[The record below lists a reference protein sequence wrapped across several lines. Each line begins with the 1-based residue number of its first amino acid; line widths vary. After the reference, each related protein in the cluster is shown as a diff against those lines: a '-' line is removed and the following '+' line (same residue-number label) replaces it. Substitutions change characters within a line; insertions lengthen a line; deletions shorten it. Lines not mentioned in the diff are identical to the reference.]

1 MRTARNA
8 GIALCITALAVT
20 ACSSSGSGSSSGS
33 QGAAVAPGGTF
44 TFAMADDPG
53 NLNPL
58 KTVQTPDADLFKFLY
73 DDLVHVAANGA
84 IVSGLATSW
93 KTTGATT
100 VFTIR
105 KGATCSD
112 GSAVTPSVIAEDFA
126 YIKNPKN
133 GSPYIG
139 VAVPSPDFTYQADN
153 AAGTFTLTLAHPFDF
168 LLQSLAFFPIVCG
181 KGATNPAS
189 LSESASGSGPYTLSQ
204 AVPNNH
210 YTLVLRKGYT
220 WGPGGATT
228 NVAGIPS
235 KVVIDIVSSETTAAN
250 EMLSGELNAAVI
262 NGPDRQRLTGSGYS
276 TQQAVNGGIDLLFNE
291 NKSRV
296 TSDPDVRKALTMTI
310 DRPQVSSVVT
320 EGLSSAAGTSVSPA
334 TPLACDDSAA
344 ASSIPAYN
352 PSAAANLLT
361 SDGWVPG
368 PGGIR
373 VKNGVKL
380 AVTAPYLNTAGGNAA
395 AMDLIEAAWK
405 KLGVQ
410 VTLDPVTNV
419 DFSGIVFAT
428 GDYDV
433 SPITDFANPYQS
445 TLVGLLSGPP
455 PPTGI
460 NAGHVDDS
468 QYDSL
473 SAKALETYGAA
484 GCQLW
489 VQAARALYSNADM
502 LPVSVLI
509 TNWVVK
515 GATFQNVGGR
525 IIPTSIRMLAN

>member
-1 MRTARNA
+1 MRTAWNA
-8 GIALCITALAVT
+8 AITLCVVALAAT
-20 ACSSSGSGSSSGS
+20 ACSSSGSGSHPV
-33 QGAAVAPGGTF
+33 AASGGTF

-73 DDLVHVAANGA
+73 DDLVHVAPNGG

-93 KTTGATT
+93 VTTGPTT

-105 KGATCSD
+105 KGVTCSD

-139 VAVPSPDFTYQADN
+139 VAVPSADFTYQADDS
-153 AAGTFTLTLAHPFDF
+153 ASTFTLTLAHPFDF

-181 KGATNPAS
+181 QGAKNPAS

-204 AVPNNH
+204 ALPNNH
-210 YTLVLRKGYT
+210 YTLLKRTGYS

-228 NVAGIPS
+228 SAAGLPD
-235 KVVIDIVSSETTAAN
+235 KVVVDIVSSETTAAN
-250 EMLSGELNAAVI
+250 EMLSGSLNASVI
-262 NGPDRQRLTGSGYS
+262 NGPDRKRLTGSGYS

-291 NKSRV
+291 SKSRV

-320 EGLSSAAGTSVSPA
+320 EGLTSAAGTSVSPA
-334 TPLACDDSAA
+334 QPLACDDSAA
-344 ASSIPAYN
+344 ASSIPGYN
-352 PSAAANLLT
+352 PSAAAALLT
-361 SDGWVPG
+361 SDGWRPG

-373 VKNGVKL
+373 TKDGKQL
-380 AVTAPYLNTAGGNAA
+380 AVTAPYLNTAGGNAS
-395 AMDLIEAAWK
+395 AMDLIAAAWK
-405 KLGVQ
+405 TLGVQ

-445 TLVGLLSGPP
+445 TLTGLLAGPP

-460 NAGHVDDS
+460 NAGNINDP
-468 QYDSL
+468 QYASL
-473 SAKALETYGAA
+473 SAKALQTYGTA

-509 TNWVVK
+509 TNWVIK
-515 GATFQNVGGR
+515 GATFQTVGGR
-525 IIPTSIRMLAN
+525 IVPTSIRMLAS

>member
-1 MRTARNA
+1 MRTAWNA
-8 GIALCITALAVT
+8 AITLCVVALAAT
-20 ACSSSGSGSSSGS
+20 ACSSSSGSSSH
-33 QGAAVAPGGTF
+33 QVAASGGTF

-73 DDLVHVAANGA
+73 DDLVHVAPNGG

-93 KTTGATT
+93 VTTGPTT

-105 KGATCSD
+105 KGVTCSD

-139 VAVPSPDFTYQADN
+139 VAVPSADFTYQADDS
-153 AAGTFTLTLAHPFDF
+153 ASTFTLTLAHPFDF

-181 KGATNPAS
+181 QGAKNPAS

-204 AVPNNH
+204 ALPNNH
-210 YTLVLRKGYT
+210 YTLVKRAGYS
-220 WGPGGATT
+220 WGPSGATT
-228 NVAGIPS
+228 SAAGLPD
-235 KVVIDIVSSETTAAN
+235 KVVVDIVSSETTAAN
-250 EMLSGELNAAVI
+250 EMLSGSLNAAVI
-262 NGPDRQRLTGSGYS
+262 NGPDRKRLTGSGYS

-291 NKSRV
+291 SKSRV

-310 DRPQVSSVVT
+310 NRPQVSSVVT
-320 EGLSSAAGTSVSPA
+320 EGLTSAAGTSVSPA
-334 TPLACDDSAA
+334 QPLACDDSAA
-344 ASSIPAYN
+344 ASSIPGYN
-352 PSAAANLLT
+352 PSAAAALLT
-361 SDGWVPG
+361 SDGWKPG

-373 VKNGVKL
+373 TKDGKQL
-380 AVTAPYLNTAGGNAA
+380 AVTAPYLNTAGGNAS
-395 AMDLIEAAWK
+395 AMDLIAAAWK
-405 KLGVQ
+405 TLGVQ

-445 TLVGLLSGPP
+445 TLTGLLAGPP

-460 NAGHVDDS
+460 NAGNVNDP
-468 QYDSL
+468 QYASL
-473 SAKALETYGAA
+473 SAKALETDGAA

-509 TNWVVK
+509 TNWVIK
-515 GATFQNVGGR
+515 GATFQTVGGR
-525 IIPTSIRMLAN
+525 IVPTSIRMLAS

>member
-8 GIALCITALAVT
+8 GLALCITALAVT
-20 ACSSSGSGSSSGS
+20 ACSSSGSSGSSGS
-33 QGAAVAPGGTF
+33 AAVASGGTF

-58 KTVQTPDADLFKFLY
+58 KTVQTPDANMFKFLY
-73 DDLVHVAANGA
+73 DDLVHVAPNGD

-93 KTTGATT
+93 KTTGPTT

-105 KGATCSD
+105 KGVTCSD
-112 GSAVTPSVIAEDFA
+112 GSPVTPSVIAEDFA
-126 YIKNPKN
+126 YIKNPAN

-139 VAVPSPDFTYQADN
+139 VAVPSANFTYQAND
-153 AAGTFTLTLAHPFDF
+153 AAGTFTLTLAAPFGF

-181 KGATNPAS
+181 KGAQDPAS

-204 AVPNNH
+204 AVPNSH
-210 YTLVLRKGYT
+210 YTLALRKGYT
-220 WGPGGATT
+220 WGPGGASTD
-228 NVAGIPS
+228 VAGIPS
-235 KVVIDIVSSETTAAN
+235 KVVIDIISSETTAAN
-250 EMLSGELNAAVI
+250 ELLSGSLNAAVI
-262 NGPDRQRLTGSGYS
+262 NGPDRKRLTGSGYS
-276 TQQAVNGGIDLLFNE
+276 TQQAINGGIDLLFNE

-296 TSDPDVRKALTMTI
+296 TSDPDVRKALTMTMN
-310 DRPQVSSVVT
+310 RPQVSSVVT
-320 EGLSSAAGTSVSPA
+320 EGLTGAAGTSLSPA
-334 TPLACDDSAA
+334 QPLACDDSAA
-344 ASSIPAYN
+344 ASSIPAYD
-352 PSAAANLLT
+352 PAAAAKLLT
-361 SDGWVPG
+361 SDGWLPG

-373 VKNGVKL
+373 TKNGVKL
-380 AVTAPYLNTAGGNAA
+380 AVTAPYLNTAGGNAP
-395 AMDLIEAAWK
+395 AMDLIEAAWQ

-445 TLVGLLSGPP
+445 TLTGLLAGPP

-460 NAGHVDDS
+460 NAGHVDNP
-468 QYDSL
+468 QYNSL
-473 SAKALETYGAA
+473 SAQALQTYGSA

-489 VQAARALYSNADM
+489 VQAARALYTNADM

-509 TNWVVK
+509 TNWVIK

-525 IIPTSIRMLAN
+525 IVPTSIRMLAS

>member
-8 GIALCITALAVT
+8 GIALTAALAVI
-20 ACSSSGSGSSSGS
+20 ACSSSGSSSSHG
-33 QGAAVAPGGTF
+33 AVASGGTF

-73 DDLVHVAANGA
+73 DDLVHVAPNGE

-93 KTTGATT
+93 KTTGPTT
-100 VFTIR
+100 VFSIR
-105 KGATCSD
+105 KGVTCSD
-112 GSAVTPSVIAEDFA
+112 GSAVTPSMIAEDFA

-139 VAVPSPDFTYQADN
+139 VAVPSADFTYQAND
-153 AAGTFTLTLAHPFDF
+153 AASTFTLTLAHPFGF

-181 KGATNPAS
+181 KGAQDPAS

-210 YTLVLRKGYT
+210 YTLLLRSGYT
-220 WGPGGATT
+220 WGPGGAST

-235 KVVIDIVSSETTAAN
+235 QVVIDIISSETTAAN
-250 EMLSGELNAAVI
+250 EMLSGSLNAAVI
-262 NGPDRQRLTGSGYS
+262 NGQDRRRLTGGAFTS
-276 TQQAVNGGIDLLFNE
+276 QQAINGGIDLLFNE
-291 NKSRV
+291 SKSRV

-320 EGLSSAAGTSVSPA
+320 EGLTGAAGTSVSPA
-334 TPLACDDSAA
+334 QPLACDDSAA
-344 ASSIPAYN
+344 ASSIPAYD
-352 PSAAANLLT
+352 PAAAAKLLT
-361 SDGWVPG
+361 SDGWLPG
-368 PGGIR
+368 PGGTR
-373 VKNGVKL
+373 TKNGVKL
-380 AVTAPYLNTAGGNAA
+380 EVTAPYLNTAAGNAP
-395 AMDLIEAAWK
+395 AMDLIAAAWK
-405 KLGVQ
+405 QLGVQ

-419 DFSGIVFAT
+419 NFSGIVFAT
-428 GDYDV
+428 GNYDV

-445 TLVGLLSGPP
+445 TLTGLLAGPP

-468 QYDSL
+468 QYASL
-473 SAKALETYGAA
+473 SAKALETYGPA

-525 IIPTSIRMLAN
+525 IIPTSMRMPAS

>member
-1 MRTARNA
+1 MRIARNA
-8 GIALCITALAVT
+8 GLALCLTALAAT
-20 ACSSSGSGSSSGS
+20 ACSSSSSSGS
-33 QGAAVAPGGTF
+33 GGSAAVASGGTF

-58 KTVQTPDADLFKFLY
+58 KTVQTPDANMFKFLY
-73 DDLVHVAANGA
+73 DDLVHVAPNGD

-93 KTTGATT
+93 KTTGPTT

-105 KGATCSD
+105 KGVTCSD
-112 GSAVTPSVIAEDFA
+112 GSAVTPTVIAEDFA

-139 VAVPSPDFTYQADN
+139 VAVPSANFTYQAND
-153 AAGTFTLTLAHPFDF
+153 AASTFTLTLAAPFDF

-181 KGATNPAS
+181 KGAQNPAS

-204 AVPNNH
+204 AVPNSH
-210 YTLVLRKGYT
+210 YTLALRKGYM
-220 WGPGGATT
+220 WGPGGAGTD
-228 NVAGIPS
+228 VAGIPS
-235 KVVIDIVSSETTAAN
+235 KVVIDIISSETTAAN
-250 EMLSGELNAAVI
+250 EMLSGSLNAAVI
-262 NGPDRQRLTGSGYS
+262 NGPDRKRLTGSGFT

-291 NKSRV
+291 SKSRV
-296 TSDPDVRKALTMTI
+296 TSDPDVRKALTMTTN
-310 DRPQVSSVVT
+310 RPQVSSVVT
-320 EGLSSAAGTSVSPA
+320 EGLTGTAGTSVSPA

-344 ASSIPAYN
+344 ASSIPTYD
-352 PSAAANLLT
+352 PAAAAKLLT
-361 SDGWVPG
+361 SDGWLPG

-373 VKNGVKL
+373 AKNGVKL
-380 AVTAPYLNTAGGNAA
+380 AVTAPYLNTAGGNAS
-395 AMDLIEAAWK
+395 AMDLIAGAWK
-405 KLGVQ
+405 SLGVQ

-428 GDYDV
+428 GNYDV

-445 TLVGLLSGPP
+445 TLSGLLAGPP

-460 NAGHVDDS
+460 NAGHVNDP
-468 QYDSL
+468 QYASL
-473 SAKALETYGAA
+473 SAKALQTYGQA

-509 TNWVVK
+509 TNWVIK

-525 IIPTSIRMLAN
+525 IVPTSIRMLS

>member
-1 MRTARNA
+1 MRIARTA
-8 GIALCITALAVT
+8 GLALCLTALAAT
-20 ACSSSGSGSSSGS
+20 ACSSSASSGS
-33 QGAAVAPGGTF
+33 GGSAAVASGGTF

-58 KTVQTPDADLFKFLY
+58 KTVQTPDANMFKFLY
-73 DDLVHVAANGA
+73 DDLVHVAPSGD

-93 KTTGATT
+93 KTTGPTT

-105 KGATCSD
+105 KGVTCSD
-112 GSAVTPSVIAEDFA
+112 GSPVTPSVIAEDFA

-139 VAVPSPDFTYQADN
+139 VAVPSASFTDQAND
-153 AAGTFTLTLAHPFDF
+153 AASTFTLTLAAPFDF

-181 KGATNPAS
+181 KGAQDPAS

-204 AVPNNH
+204 AVPNSH
-210 YTLVLRKGYT
+210 YTLTLRKGYA
-220 WGPGGATT
+220 WGPGGASTD
-228 NVAGIPS
+228 VAGIPG

-250 EMLSGELNAAVI
+250 ELLSGSLNAAVI
-262 NGPDRQRLTGSGYS
+262 NGPDRKRLTGSGFS

-320 EGLSSAAGTSVSPA
+320 EGLTSAAGASVSPA

-352 PSAAANLLT
+352 PTAAAQLLT
-361 SDGWVPG
+361 SDGWLPG
-368 PGGIR
+368 AGGIR
-373 VKNGVKL
+373 TKNGVKL
-380 AVTAPYLNTAGGNAA
+380 AVTAPYLNTAAGNAP
-395 AMDLIEAAWK
+395 AMDLIGAAWQ

-428 GDYDV
+428 GNYDV

-445 TLVGLLSGPP
+445 TLTGLLAGPP

-460 NAGHVDDS
+460 NAGHVNDA
-468 QYDSL
+468 QYATL
-473 SAKALETYGAA
+473 SAKALQTYGQA

-509 TNWVVK
+509 TNWAIK

-525 IIPTSIRMLAN
+525 IIPTSIRMLS

>member
-1 MRTARNA
+1 MRTAWNA
-8 GIALCITALAVT
+8 AITLCVVALAAT
-20 ACSSSGSGSSSGS
+20 ACSSSSGSSSH
-33 QGAAVAPGGTF
+33 QVAASGGTF

-73 DDLVHVAANGA
+73 DDLVHVAPNGG

-93 KTTGATT
+93 VTTGPTT

-105 KGATCSD
+105 KGVTCSD

-139 VAVPSPDFTYQADN
+139 VAVPSADFTYQADDS
-153 AAGTFTLTLAHPFDF
+153 ASTFTLTLAHPFDF

-181 KGATNPAS
+181 QGAKNPAS

-204 AVPNNH
+204 ALPNNH
-210 YTLVLRKGYT
+210 YTLVKRAGYS
-220 WGPGGATT
+220 WGPSGATT
-228 NVAGIPS
+228 SAAGLPD
-235 KVVIDIVSSETTAAN
+235 KVVVDIVSSETTAAN
-250 EMLSGELNAAVI
+250 EMLSGSLNAAVI
-262 NGPDRQRLTGSGYS
+262 NGPDRKRLTGSGYS

-291 NKSRV
+291 SKSRV

-310 DRPQVSSVVT
+310 NRPQCSSVVT
-320 EGLSSAAGTSVSPA
+320 EGLTSAAGTSVSPA
-334 TPLACDDSAA
+334 QPLACDDSAA
-344 ASSIPAYN
+344 ASSIPGYN
-352 PSAAANLLT
+352 PSAAAALLT
-361 SDGWVPG
+361 SDGWKPG

-373 VKNGVKL
+373 TKDGKQL
-380 AVTAPYLNTAGGNAA
+380 AVTAPYLNTAGGNAS
-395 AMDLIEAAWK
+395 AMDLIAAAWK
-405 KLGVQ
+405 TLGVQ

-445 TLVGLLSGPP
+445 TLTGLLAGPP

-460 NAGHVDDS
+460 NAGNVNDP
-468 QYDSL
+468 QYASL
-473 SAKALETYGAA
+473 SAKALETDGAA

-509 TNWVVK
+509 TNWVIK
-515 GATFQNVGGR
+515 GATFQTVGGR
-525 IIPTSIRMLAN
+525 IVPTSIRMLAS

>member
-8 GIALCITALAVT
+8 GLALCITALAAT
-20 ACSSSGSGSSSGS
+20 ACSSSASSGSSGS
-33 QGAAVAPGGTF
+33 AAVASGGTF

-58 KTVQTPDADLFKFLY
+58 KTVQTPDANMFKFLY
-73 DDLVHVAANGA
+73 DDLVHVAADGS

-93 KTTGATT
+93 KTTGPTT

-105 KGATCSD
+105 KGVTCSD
-112 GSAVTPSVIAEDFA
+112 GSPVTPSVIAEDFA

-139 VAVPSPDFTYQADN
+139 VAVPSANFTYQADDT
-153 AAGTFTLTLAHPFDF
+153 AGTFTLTLAAPFDF

-181 KGATNPAS
+181 QGAQNPAS

-204 AVPNNH
+204 AVPNSH
-210 YTLVLRKGYT
+210 YALTLRKGYT
-220 WGPGGATT
+220 WGPGGASTG
-228 NVAGIPS
+228 VAGIPS
-235 KVVIDIVSSETTAAN
+235 KVVIDIISSETTAAN
-250 EMLSGELNAAVI
+250 ELLSGSLNAAVI
-262 NGPDRQRLTGSGYS
+262 NGPDRKRLTGSGFS
-276 TQQAVNGGIDLLFNE
+276 TQQAINGGIDLLFNE

-320 EGLSSAAGTSVSPA
+320 EGLTSAAGTSVSPA

-352 PSAAANLLT
+352 PAAAAQLLT

-368 PGGIR
+368 AGGTR
-373 VKNGVKL
+373 AKNGVKL
-380 AVTAPYLNTAGGNAA
+380 AVTVPYLNTAGGNAP
-395 AMDLIEAAWK
+395 AMDLIEAAWQ

-419 DFSGIVFAT
+419 DFSGIVFST

-445 TLVGLLSGPP
+445 TLTGLLAGPP

-460 NAGHVDDS
+460 NAGHVSDP
-468 QYDSL
+468 QYASL
-473 SAKALETYGAA
+473 SAKALQTYGQA

-509 TNWVVK
+509 TNWVIK

-525 IIPTSIRMLAN
+525 IVPTSIRMLS